1 MNWRV
6 LVAPACS
13 AAALCLSVGAAE
25 AKLARLEVL
34 RIESPAFEGRVFG
47 TVGTYD
53 KIVARATIAVDPGD
67 PHNADIVDLA
77 LAPKDAQG
85 LVEAVSEVEILR
97 PTDAAQGNRRLF
109 YEVLNR
115 GRKLSLV
122 LLNDAPG
129 GNGLATAA
137 QAGNGF
143 LMERG
148 YTIVWAGW
156 QGDVAAGDGRM
167 TFAPPV
173 VPGITGRTREEFVFD
188 NTANP
193 AAASLTYPVADLA
206 HPGARLSVREHAD
219 DERASPPGLAV
230 TFASATQVS
239 ITRPSGYDAGA
250 IYELV
255 YEAKDPKVMGL
266 GFAVARDV
274 VSFLKHGSSSDGNP
288 LAATRF
294 DYAVGFGI
302 SQSGRYLRDFL
313 YQGFNEDEAGRVV
326 FEALMPHIGGSKK
339 TFINARFAQPGRQSQ
354 QHSEN
359 AFPGDQFPFTYA
371 VLKDP
376 ISGRTDGLLARCLA
390 RNNCPKIMQTDSG
403 LEVYQ
408 SRASLVVTDPSGA
421 AIDLPE
427 NVRVYLMANVPHFA
441 PANAMPSTNAVCE
454 QPLNPLHAGAPMRAL
469 LVAMDGWVTGGG
481 APPPSRYPSRR
492 DGTLV
497 APDKSAVGFPAIPG
511 FAYVGLI
518 NRLTLV
524 DHATMPPTKG
534 AGYAVFVGKTDAD
547 GHDAAGIRLPALDAP
562 VATYES
568 WNFRKEG
575 FAAGDLCDLSG
586 STLPLAATR
595 EERLARQDPR
605 RSLAERYPTPGDYV
619 AAVSASTE
627 RLVQD
632 RLMLPADAK
641 RLVEDASRNRANGT
655 PR

>member
-1 MNWRV
+1 MDWRV
-6 LVAPACS
+6 LVVPACS
-13 AAALCLSVGAAE
+13 AAAFWLSAGGAE
-25 AKLARLEVL
+25 AKLTRLEVL
-34 RIESPAFEGRVFG
+34 RVESPAFEGRAFG
-47 TVGTYD
+47 SVGTYD
-53 KIVARATIAVDPGD
+53 KIVARATFAVDPGD

-77 LAPKDAQG
+77 LAPKNAQG

-97 PTDAAQGNRRLF
+97 PTDAARANRRLL

-115 GRKLSLV
+115 GRKLGLQ
-122 LLNDAPG
+122 LLNDAPFG
-129 GNGLATAA
+129 SVLTTAE

-156 QGDVAAGDGRM
+156 QGDIVPGDGRM
-167 TFAPPV
+167 TFTPPV
-173 VPGITGRTREEFVFD
+173 VPGITGPAREEFVFD
-188 NTANP
+188 NTTNP
-193 AAASLTYPVADLA
+193 VTATLTYPVADAA
-206 HPGARLSVREHAD
+206 HAGARLTVREHAD

-230 TFASATQVS
+230 AFTGATQVS
-239 ITRPSGYDAGA
+239 ITRPPGYDAGA
-250 IYELV
+250 IYELI

-266 GFAVARDV
+266 GFIVARDL
-274 VSFLKHGSSSDGNP
+274 VSFLKHGSADNGNP
-288 LAATRF
+288 LATTRF
-294 DYAVGFGI
+294 DYAIGFGI

-339 TFINARFAQPGRQSQ
+339 TFINARFAQPGRHSQ

-359 AFPGDQFPFTYA
+359 TFPGDQFPFTYP

-390 RNNCPKIMQTDSG
+390 RNNCPKIMQTDTD

-408 SRASLVVTDPSGA
+408 SRASLVVTDPTGA

-427 NVRVYLMANVPHFA
+427 NVRVYLMADVPHFA
-441 PANAMPSTNAVCE
+441 PANATPSTNAVCE

-469 LVAMDGWVTGGG
+469 LVAMDGWVATGA
-481 APPPSRYPSRR
+481 APPPSRYPNRR

-497 APDKSAVGFPAIPG
+497 APEKSAIGFPAIPG
-511 FAYVGLI
+511 FAYVGLV

-524 DHATMPPTKG
+524 DHAAMPPTKG
-534 AGYAVFVGKTDAD
+534 AAYAVFVGKTDGD

-562 VATYES
+562 VATYVS

-595 EERLARQDPR
+595 EERLAKQDAR
-605 RSLAERYPTPGDYV
+605 LSLEERYPTPGDYA
-619 AAVSASTE
+619 AAVSASAE

-632 RLMLPADAK
+632 RLMLPQDAK
-641 RLVEDASRNRANGT
+641 RLVEDASRNRANGA